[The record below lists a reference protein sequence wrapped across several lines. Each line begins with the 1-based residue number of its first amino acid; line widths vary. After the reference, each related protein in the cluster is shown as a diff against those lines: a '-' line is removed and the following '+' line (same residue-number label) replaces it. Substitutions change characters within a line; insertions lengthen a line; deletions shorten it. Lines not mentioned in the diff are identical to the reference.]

1 MANLD
6 HWSTVLVVV
15 PIVGIS
21 VASLFFFLRL
31 VSRRLSQQRSD
42 IGDLF
47 MGLGLLFCY
56 AVSLSTI
63 IAAFSGKGQDVW
75 SLDERSSTS
84 SRRTL
89 LFWLT
94 QTFWPVS
101 QTFVKLSII
110 MLLRQLVGR
119 VPRWPALLAI
129 LIVFSISWGITAFF
143 GNIFQCSPPEY
154 FWLEPYIRGSCMR
167 GQMTF
172 YMVIGAL
179 SLFEDVVLLILPISI
194 VWRLRMGIQQKLQ
207 VTGLFCLGGLVC
219 IFSLLRVIAFH
230 NYLTKTAASSGSKE
244 ALWTVLEL
252 DVAIIC
258 SSLVLMRPLLARL
271 CSSWIQCGRNSP
283 CAEAK

>member
-21 VASLFFFLRL
+21 VATLFFFLRL
-31 VSRRLSQQRSD
+31 VSRRLSQQRLD

-154 FWLEPYIRGSCMR
+154 FWRAPYIRGSCMR

-172 YMVIGAL
+172 YMVIGTL
-179 SLFEDVVLLILPISI
+179 SLFEDVVLLLLPISI

-230 NYLTKTAASSGSKE
+230 NYLTKTASSSGSKE

-258 SSLVLMRPLLARL
+258 SSLVLMRPLLARPCL
-271 CSSWIQCGRNSP
+271 NWIHCGRNSS
-283 CAEAK
+283 CTEVK